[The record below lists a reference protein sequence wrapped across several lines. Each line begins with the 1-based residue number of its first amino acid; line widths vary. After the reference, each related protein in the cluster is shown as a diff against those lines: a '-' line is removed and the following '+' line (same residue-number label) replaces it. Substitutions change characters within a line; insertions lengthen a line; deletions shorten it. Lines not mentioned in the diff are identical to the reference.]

1 MDSLSPTC
9 FPWVISL
16 NRAVTGRFITED
28 PAKDGLNW
36 YSYCGGNP
44 VNFVDPW
51 GLFTEGDN
59 LYVGGSNDKNDVKV
73 LQNELK
79 WLGLYSGEIDG
90 SYGPATKKAV
100 ENYQSIMGLKVDG
113 ITGNNTWK
121 SLGLLFLTKADENK
135 GVRVKTI
142 DLKQY
147 FDVTVPVGNALGLA
161 TLEAQR

>member
-1 MDSLSPTC
+1 MHNPFRYCGEYYDEETGLIYLRNRYYDSS
-9 FPWVISL
+9 
-16 NRAVTGRFITED
+16 TGRFITED

-44 VNFVDPW
+44 VMFVDPW

-121 SLGLLFLTKADENK
+121 SLGLLF
-135 GVRVKTI
+135 
-142 DLKQY
+142 
-147 FDVTVPVGNALGLA
+147 
-161 TLEAQR
+161 